1 MFEPHFG
8 LRENPFSTGHDP
20 RFVYPS
26 PEHLEAVAHFRYG
39 IQNREAFVL
48 VTGEVGTGKTT
59 AIYDLISRLPQQ
71 THLALINNSSLTRL
85 ELLEEI
91 ARRFGLETPQPPS
104 KPALLSAIEMRLSA
118 HVGHGEACILIV
130 DEAQN
135 LSHDLLEE
143 IRLLSNLEDRGGHL
157 LHICLVGQPELEEKL
172 ARPELRQLRQRI
184 SVKYRLKPLTP
195 DECQRYINH
204 RLRVAGGEPEAIFTN
219 DSIAAVHRMTHG
231 IPREINIVA
240 SQAMVNAYV
249 EGARPVRP
257 EHVRAVFDEFHFQSV
272 LEPRDVPL
280 ATEPHPQPP
289 PAPPLPRVGAP
300 AAPVMQPTPHHT
312 LPPTPP
318 PSHAQPPSPYGPPQ
332 YAQPAYPQQI
342 APMGTPPPVSMRPPV
357 APAPAVGASAPPPP
371 PASAPPQPA
380 YAPPQPQPAY
390 APPPQAP
397 VYRQPEPR
405 PTTPPPVEVPNPPTP
420 PVPPPPG
427 PPPPQPGI
435 SPPAPP
441 EVPSQTPPPAPVD
454 PPRTVGN
461 WRERRPAPVSIRRG
475 AAAGAFD
482 EELVEGNGSPDP
494 EELRARRSRMIALA
508 AIVAGVLIGG
518 AVIYS
523 TGIFDRKGG
532 AATHATAAQPEP
544 APESGANATAPVDT
558 VATTAPAP
566 VRQETRAQAPARRPA
581 VSASSS
587 TAGSGALA
595 FGLQV
600 ASFRTAGTAARVL
613 RDLETTTGL
622 PGEVLTNEIEDET
635 WYRIVVGRFA
645 DESRARETADDLLA
659 RSLIAE
665 AIVIPYRPQTR

>member
-91 ARRFGLETPQPPS
+91 ARRFGIETPSPPS
-104 KPALLSAIEMRLSA
+104 KPALLSAIELRLSG
-118 HVGHGEACILIV
+118 HVGHGEPCILIV

-184 SVKYRLKPLTP
+184 SVKYRLKPLS
-195 DECQRYINH
+195 EEEAARYIYH
-204 RLRVAGGEPEAIFTN
+204 RLRVAGGEPEAIFTR
-219 DSIAAVHRMTHG
+219 DGCQAVHRMTHG

-280 ATEPHPQPP
+280 PTEPHPQPA

-300 AAPVMQPTPHHT
+300 PAPVMQPTPHYNV
-312 LPPTPP
+312 PPRPV
-318 PSHAQPPSPYGPPQ
+318 
-332 YAQPAYPQQI
+332 
-342 APMGTPPPVSMRPPV
+342 APMGTPPPMSMRPPV
-357 APAPAVGASAPPPP
+357 APAPAVGPMSAEQREPT
-371 PASAPPQPA
+371 
-380 YAPPQPQPAY
+380 
-390 APPPQAP
+390 
-397 VYRQPEPR
+397 PR
-405 PTTPPPVEVPNPPTP
+405 PTTPPPIEVPNPPAPPRPPAPEPPPAPQP
-420 PVPPPPG
+420 PVPPAPSEVPSPA
-427 PPPPQPGI
+427 PPPPQG
-435 SPPAPP
+435 
-441 EVPSQTPPPAPVD
+441 D
-454 PPRTVGN
+454 PPRTVQN
-461 WRERRPAPVSIRRG
+461 WRERRPAPVPITR
-475 AAAGAFD
+475 ATAFV
-482 EELVEGNGSPDP
+482 EEADGIASTRADADSEDA
-494 EELRARRSRMIALA
+494 RARRTRLVAIGSLFAGALLTA
-508 AIVAGVLIGG
+508 AVL
-518 AVIYS
+518 YS
-523 TGIFDRKGG
+523 TGLLDQKGG
-532 AATHATAAQPEP
+532 AATHATAAQGEGTSTNAPVPSDIP
-544 APESGANATAPVDT
+544 APAKPAAPARETAAAPQRT
-558 VATTAPAP
+558 PAQTGSSTITTAPA
-566 VRQETRAQAPARRPA
+566 
-581 VSASSS
+581 ASE
-587 TAGSGALA
+587 LA

-600 ASFRTAGTAARVL
+600 ASFRTAGRAERVL
-613 RDLETTTGL
+613 RDLESTTGL
-622 PGEVLTNEIEDET
+622 TGEVLTNEIEDET
-635 WYRIVVGRFA
+635 WYRIVVGRFT
-645 DESRARETADDLLA
+645 DEAVARQKADDLLH

-665 AIVIPYRPQTR
+665 AIVIPYRPAR